1 MSEELNNLLHQP
13 ASELLAQLADGR
25 LTSLALVEVSLARI
39 AALNGTLQAFISV
52 DAEGARAAAKACDRA
67 RREGRVLGA
76 LHGLPV
82 AIKDVTDTVGLPT
95 TKGSRLF
102 INNRPERDELSVA
115 RLKAAGAIV
124 LGKTNTPEFAF
135 GAVCTNHLC
144 GPTANPWDLA
154 LSSGGSSGGSA
165 VAVAT
170 GMVSLAQGTDFG
182 GSVRTSAAFCG
193 CVGLRPAPGTIAEP
207 HRPRG
212 WSMLSTQGVLARN
225 VRDAALMMSVMQ
237 GSHADDPSSWRATTD
252 AYMQAGANAGAF
264 SMPSPVRVAASLTL
278 GGAYHVADP
287 IGTAFTG
294 AVEQAA
300 KLLGRVEWQHPDVSE
315 GVAAF
320 KTLRAA
326 ESWATFGALVNAQ
339 EQHLSASFAW
349 NVRQGE
355 KISAPEYLHA
365 ENTRT
370 TVYRRFQAFFAQ
382 FDLLVLPATS
392 VMPFPNTQADVW
404 EIEGHAC
411 ESIIDYLACTFLV
424 SLVGFPTLC
433 LPVPRQNEEIPVG
446 IQLVV
451 KPGNEHL
458 LLQVAMQLEAGG
470 FYHHWP
476 PCVSELSIERG
487 NYAIGD

>member
-1 MSEELNNLLHQP
+1 MLHQP
-13 ASELLAQLADGR
+13 ASELRGQLAEGR
-25 LTSLALVEVSLARI
+25 ITSLALVEASLERI
-39 AALNGTLQAFISV
+39 AALNDSLQAFICV
-52 DAEGARAAAKACDRA
+52 DAEGARAAAEARDREQRA
-67 RREGRVLGA
+67 GHTLGA

-82 AIKDVTDTVGLPT
+82 AVKDVTDAVGLPT

-102 INNRPERDELSVA
+102 AYNRPERDELSVA

-170 GMVSLAQGTDFG
+170 GMVPLAQGTDFG
-182 GSVRTSAAFCG
+182 GSVRTPAAFCG
-193 CVGLRPAPGTIAEP
+193 CVGLRPTPGTIAEP
-207 HRPRG
+207 CRPRG

-237 GSHADDPSSWRATTD
+237 GPHADDPSSSRTMTD
-252 AYMQAGANAGAF
+252 AYSQIEASTGALGA
-264 SMPSPVRVAASLTL
+264 SGVVRVAASLTL
-278 GGAYHVADP
+278 GGAYHVANP
-287 IGTAFTG
+287 IGTAFSE
-294 AVEQAA
+294 AVERVAM
-300 KLLGRVEWQHPDVSE
+300 LLGRVEWRHPDVSE

-355 KISAPEYLHA
+355 SISASQYLHA

-370 TVYRRFQAFFAQ
+370 TLYRRFQAFFSQ
-382 FDLLVLPATS
+382 VDLLVLPATS
-392 VMPFPNTQADVW
+392 VMPFPNTQDDVW
-404 EIEGHAC
+404 EIDGHAC

-424 SLVGFPTLC
+424 SLVGFPTVC
-433 LPVPRQNEEIPVG
+433 LPVPREPGEPPVG
-446 IQLVV
+446 IQLVA
-451 KPGNEHL
+451 KPGKEHL
-458 LLQVAMQLEAGG
+458 LLQAAMQLEAGG
-470 FYHHWP
+470 FHHQWP
-476 PCVSELSIERG
+476 PCVSKPLTERG
-487 NYAIGD
+487 PYAIGDSS